1 MQLCKVLNVYNK
13 ENLATLRDVFHACNL
28 DTRIKI
34 KFLFQKLLL
43 CRYSP
48 YRNIYSL
55 IINVTREEIK
65 EK

>member
-1 MQLCKVLNVYNK
+1 MHLCKVLNAYNK
-13 ENLATLRDVFHACNL
+13 EIWLQRNVFHACNL
-28 DTRIKI
+28 DTQIRI
-34 KFLFQKLLL
+34 KFLFQKSLR
-43 CRYSP
+43 CKYSS